1 MIENNLVAYSGQA
14 GIAFRG
20 DTNPAGEPVGAV
32 PFGRIVNNTVFGYAD
47 SPSGV
52 GILVENTAGPTL
64 LNNIVAGLG
73 VGVQVDTSSVGNTV
87 LGGMLYQNNATNVQG
102 TTEGTLAQILTP
114 TQPLFVDAAGGNFYL
129 DHGSLAI
136 DSSIDSVAERQAYFN
151 NILNPMGI
159 PASPILATDYDLFG
173 QLRRDD
179 PAVASPVGLG
189 QNVYKDRGA
198 IDRVDFVVPTS
209 SVIVPLD
216 NGPDDEIAN
225 LANDLKVVG
234 KKVLKFTIQLSDTG
248 GVGIDD
254 ASVVTSAIHLYR
266 DLDESTYLDPATR
279 DPELVEGIDYKMV
292 YNATNDTID
301 LIPLAGLWAEGF
313 DYTIVLD
320 QTIRDLANNALQPN
334 RFSGTFNGLTVFN
347 ISLAGLDFG
356 DAPDDPSNPND
367 YPTLLASNGPRHVV
381 WSDFHLGAGV
391 SSESNARTTAD
402 ADGDTFDD
410 GVILSGS
417 GMLSN
422 ATAALTINVT
432 MQNPSLLAEHG
443 DTAYVAAWFDF
454 ERDGDFGGPGDHFQV
469 ISVHDGANSMAV
481 PVPAGV
487 GGPVFARF
495 RFGSVLSEVTSLT
508 GQASD
513 GEVEDYVFHVVDY
526 LKDFGDAPNGT
537 STRARR
543 RRIRQ
548 RSPTTAPGTRRTS
561 IRTCTSAACRRIRNS
576 TASRAPTAGATIWPA
591 STTKTAWTW
600 PIACCSPT
608 AARPT
613 RSPSR

>member
-1 MIENNLVAYSGQA
+1 MRTSIGDENHERQKGQIVITGNSVMYSLHTGILVGPAERDGAGQFAHPASGRTVNEPNDLVGGVMIENNLVAYSGQA

-102 TTEGTLAQILTP
+102 TTEGTLGTLAQILTP

-159 PASPILATDYDLFG
+159 PASPILAPDYDLFG

-198 IDRVDFVVPTS
+198 IDRVDFVAPTS

-266 DLDESTYLDPATR
+266 DLGRARISIRRETPNWS
-279 DPELVEGIDYKMV
+279 GIDYKMV

-301 LIPLAGLWAEGF
+301 LIPLAGLWAEGLI
-313 DYTIVLD
+313 TIVLD
-320 QTIRDLANNALQPN
+320 QTIRDLASNALQPN

-347 ISLAGLDFG
+347 ISSPAWTS
-356 DAPDDPSNPND
+356 AMRRMTPATP
-367 YPTLLASNGPRHVV
+367 AIIPRC
-381 WSDFHLGAGV
+381 WP
-391 SSESNARTTAD
+391 
-402 ADGDTFDD
+402 
-410 GVILSGS
+410 
-417 GMLSN
+417 
-422 ATAALTINVT
+422 ATA
-432 MQNPSLLAEHG
+432 
-443 DTAYVAAWFDF
+443 
-454 ERDGDFGGPGDHFQV
+454 R
-469 ISVHDGANSMAV
+469 
-481 PVPAGV
+481 
-487 GGPVFARF
+487 
-495 RFGSVLSEVTSLT
+495 
-508 GQASD
+508 
-513 GEVEDYVFHVVDY
+513 
-526 LKDFGDAPNGT
+526 GT
-537 STRARR
+537 V
-543 RRIRQ
+543 
-548 RSPTTAPGTRRTS
+548 
-561 IRTCTSAACRRIRNS
+561 
-576 TASRAPTAGATIWPA
+576 
-591 STTKTAWTW
+591 
-600 PIACCSPT
+600 
-608 AARPT
+608 
-613 RSPSR
+613 